1 MEDFSEILG
10 RGVTV
15 KLKIPGFYMRPYESF
30 LPFPSPSY
38 IPLQYRS
45 RSRMNMSA
53 RDPAAALLSPFSPPE
68 PGRVTCDLRFIN
80 HSNEPNAAYYDDL
93 SVMSLRDIRPGEEIV
108 HNYMGDAVGE
118 GDAMDFDVE
127 PDKTETREPAMA

>member
-1 MEDFSEILG
+1 MFEVKESPLHG
-10 RGVTV
+10 RGLFATKHIPEGAVIGWLKTKKAKKS
-15 KLKIPGFYMRPYESF
+15 KLDGPYV
-30 LPFPSPSY
+30 LWVDGKKPV
-38 IPLQYRS
+38 
-45 RSRMNMSA
+45 
-53 RDPAAALLSPFSPPE
+53 
-68 PGRVTCDLRFIN
+68 RVTCDLRFIN